1 MTADEPAVM
10 TEGSDPS
17 RNADEAPR
25 GLAADIERFMDWRA
39 ERPFRGGVLLI
50 LGGSLVALP
59 ALLIIE
65 AILIVGAGRSVLSL
79 AVGGLLVCAGTVVL
93 LRPELSMKVGV
104 AASVLAVTSLLSS
117 FGGYLVGALL
127 SSAGAVL
134 CFAWQPA
141 ENGPV
146 DDDAAEE

>member
-1 MTADEPAVM
+1 MTPDESSLMA
-10 TEGSDPS
+10 EGSDPS
-17 RNADEAPR
+17 TSVEESPR
-25 GLAADIERFMDWRA
+25 GLAADIERFMEWRT

-50 LGGSLVALP
+50 LGGILIALP

-79 AVGGLLVCAGTVVL
+79 AAGGLLVCAGTVVL
-93 LRPELSMKVGV
+93 LRPDLSMKIGV

-134 CFAWQPA
+134 CFAWQPV

-146 DDDAAEE
+146 EDDAVEE

>member
-1 MTADEPAVM
+1 MAPDESAVM
-10 TEGSDPS
+10 AEGSDPS
-17 RNADEAPR
+17 TSAEEAPR
-25 GLAADIERFMDWRA
+25 TLAADVERFMDWRA

-50 LGGSLVALP
+50 LGGIVVALP

-65 AILIVGAGRSVLSL
+65 AILIVGAGRAALSL
-79 AVGGLLVCAGTVVL
+79 AVGGLLVCAGAVVL

-117 FGGYLVGALL
+117 FGGYFVGALL

-134 CFAWQPA
+134 CFAW
-141 ENGPV
+141 EPV
-146 DDDAAEE
+146 EDGRVEE